1 MPRETLRHT
10 LEELHAELEAAG
22 TLDPEA
28 RAMLRSAAQEIRHAL
43 DAGTTTAESE
53 PSLGDRLEESTR
65 HFEATHPK
73 VAEAVRRVIDAL
85 AALGI

>member
-1 MPRETLRHT
+1 MPRDTLRHT
-10 LEELHAELEAAG
+10 LDELHAELEAAG

-28 RAMLRSAAQEIRHAL
+28 RAMLRSAAREIQHAL
-43 DAGTTTAESE
+43 EAGAPAPAGEA
-53 PSLGDRLEESTR
+53 SLGDRLEESTR